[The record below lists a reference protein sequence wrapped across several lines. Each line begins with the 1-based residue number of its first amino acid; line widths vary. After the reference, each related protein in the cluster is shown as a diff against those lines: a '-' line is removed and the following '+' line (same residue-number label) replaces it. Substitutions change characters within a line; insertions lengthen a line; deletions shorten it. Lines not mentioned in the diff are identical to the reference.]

1 MNNYPGLKSVI
12 RARNLVFAVAAGIT
26 STIDMVFDAAQRRV
40 DKVFAKAA
48 KAAKVIDPKRVAK
61 AQYILKTMMVSGRLR
76 WLYWY

>member
-1 MNNYPGLKSVI
+1 MSNYPGLKSVI

-26 STIDMVFDAAQRRV
+26 STIDMVFDAAQRGV
-40 DKVFAKAA
+40 DKVFA